1 MAPSPIGAEEVAG
14 MSIAA
19 LQRCGPSAACFGTLL
34 IATLSAAALPQ
45 AARAQEATVGLPLLP
60 LEAAPTVWERL
71 REEMEAI
78 RDPHLRRNLQEL
90 RYLARFSVPPQLARQ
105 IQRAAEAEGIDPEI
119 GFRLV
124 WAESRFHPRARGPRG
139 ALGLMQVMPG
149 TARAVDPRLRSE
161 ADILDPDNN
170 LRVGF
175 RYFRQLLDRYDGDLR
190 LALLAYNRGPGTV
203 DRHLRQGR
211 DPENGYSRRV
221 LGSGAQRYRG
231 SGTTGAPR

>member
-1 MAPSPIGAEEVAG
+1 

-19 LQRCGPSAACFGTLL
+19 VQRCGTWLACAGVVLVAAISSLAHPGE
-34 IATLSAAALPQ
+34 
-45 AARAQEATVGLPLLP
+45 ARAQDPVIATPQLLP
-60 LEAAPTVWERL
+60 MEAVPTVWERL

-78 RDPHLRRNLQEL
+78 RDPLLRRNLQEL
-90 RYLARFSVPPQLARQ
+90 RYLTRFSVSPQLARQ

-124 WAESRFHPRARGPRG
+124 WVESRFHPRARGPRG

-149 TARAVDPRLRSE
+149 TARAVDPRLRSD

-175 RYFRQLLDRYDGDLR
+175 RYFRQLLDKYDGDLR
-190 LALLAYNRGPGTV
+190 LALLAYNRGAGTV
-203 DRHLRQGR
+203 DRHLRAGR

-221 LGSGAQRYRG
+221 LGSGPQRYRG
-231 SGTTGAPR
+231 NGTNESPR